1 MRLCA
6 AICVHTDNQFL
17 EATLESLRQVPIFV
31 FVSSVDW
38 QGVSHDVSETRR
50 IAESRGA
57 TVIEGDWPDE
67 TSHRRSAYKH
77 LRDDGWNYCLTI
89 DSDEIIEPS
98 LLDKLVSIAGSGLAD
113 RVHVEWDTY
122 WKSPEFVIRPR
133 EPFKPCVLINLQTV
147 SHVRIREFSGG
158 TPLLVGAEHGI
169 IHHFSYAGT
178 RLFRIGGTTSGR
190 HLTVT
195 RFLGISTQHTLAHI
209 NMQSTS
215 CHQPRSQSF

>member
-17 EATLESLRQVPIFV
+17 EATLKSLRQVPIFV

-77 LRDDGWNYCLTI
+77 LRDDGWNYCLTV

-98 LLDKLVSIAGSGLAD
+98 LLDKLVSIADSGLAD

-122 WKSPEFVIRPR
+122 WKSPSLLSVQESRSSRVCSSISR
-133 EPFKPCVLINLQTV
+133 Q
-147 SHVRIREFSGG
+147 SHMFTSGS
-158 TPLLVGAEHGI
+158 LLVALRC
-169 IHHFSYAGT
+169 Y
-178 RLFRIGGTTSGR
+178 
-190 HLTVT
+190 
-195 RFLGISTQHTLAHI
+195 FLRNMESFTTLA
-209 NMQSTS
+209 MQVGMSEFG
-215 CHQPRSQSF
+215 RR